1 MKFSFFKGR
10 ASRFSFFAACIL
22 GVIIVYFPLYFC
34 ILTLYSASFSSG
46 KGLEYITSVSLSI
59 LLIITAL
66 SILPVTIRRLHDIN
80 LSGWWILSCSILF
93 YVLFYIKQFYI
104 VSILGTIF
112 LLILIFKKGTKGP
125 NRFGEDPLERMD
137 SIDRP

>member
-46 KGLEYITSVSLSI
+46 KGLEYIASVSLSI

-66 SILPVTIRRLHDIN
+66 SILPVTIRWLHDIN
-80 LSGWWILSCSILF
+80 LSGWWILLCA
-93 YVLFYIKQFYI
+93 VLLYI
-104 VSILGTIF
+104 VPSYIAPTLGKIF

-125 NRFGEDPLERMD
+125 NRFGEDLLERMD

>member
-1 MKFSFFKGR
+1 M
-10 ASRFSFFAACIL
+10 
-22 GVIIVYFPLYFC
+22 IIVYFAFYLCIFIARFVRLEADLIYPILVFLLILV
-34 ILTLYSASFSSG
+34 ILTL
-46 KGLEYITSVSLSI
+46 LTLP
-59 LLIITAL
+59 II
-66 SILPVTIRRLHDIN
+66 VRRLHDIN

>member
-46 KGLEYITSVSLSI
+46 KGLEYIASVSLSI

-66 SILPVTIRRLHDIN
+66 SILPVTIRWLHDIN
-80 LSGWWILSCSILF
+80 LSGWWILLCA
-93 YVLFYIKQFYI
+93 VLLYI
-104 VSILGTIF
+104 VPSYIAPTLGKIF
-112 LLILIFKKGTKGP
+112 LLILILKKGTKGP
-125 NRFGEDPLERMD
+125 NRFGEDLLERMD

>member
-1 MKFSFFKGR
+1 MKFFFFKGR

-22 GVIIVYFPLYFC
+22 NVIIVYLAFHLCIFIAEFVRLEADLIYPVLVFLLILV
-34 ILTLYSASFSSG
+34 ILTL
-46 KGLEYITSVSLSI
+46 LTLP
-59 LLIITAL
+59 II
-66 SILPVTIRRLHDIN
+66 VRRLHDIN
-80 LSGWWILSCSILF
+80 LSGWWVLLCAVLF
-93 YVLFYIKQFYI
+93 YVLFYIEQFYI

-125 NRFGEDPLERMD
+125 NRFGDDPLKWMD